1 MHIYN
6 TVVNSCRICLT
17 RPVRFSSLDSVKTG
31 LGSIRASS
39 GARWLVAGCLGLV
52 LGACAGV
59 GVGLG
64 SPEKAVES
72 RARQRWD
79 LMMKGDMAGAY
90 EFLSPASKATVPKE
104 SYLKRRGGGRY
115 WRSVTMQEVNCT
127 AETCKVKMVLEYDL
141 TPDVKGLKREIMET
155 WIQDEGAWWLVE
167 GR

>member
-1 MHIYN
+1 
-6 TVVNSCRICLT
+6 
-17 RPVRFSSLDSVKTG
+17 
-31 LGSIRASS
+31 
-39 GARWLVAGCLGLV
+39 
-52 LGACAGV
+52 
-59 GVGLG
+59 
-64 SPEKAVES
+64 
-72 RARQRWD
+72 
-79 LMMKGDMAGAY
+79 MMKGDMAGAY